1 MVAEIDIPTKLII
14 QFKPLR
20 YMTSNTLIAFFSRKG
35 FNYVNGSIINLPV
48 GNTEVI
54 ARKIHLLTGG
64 GSSLFQILPENPYP
78 EYYTETTTLA
88 QKELRENARPG
99 LCRKLDDMTSYNTI
113 FLGYPNW
120 WGTMPM
126 AVFTFLE
133 QYNFSGKRIA
143 PFCTHEGS
151 GLGSSER
158 DIKNLC
164 PGAIVVPGLAIRG
177 GEVGQAD
184 RLIKEWLQANDLIQN
199 KTLLC

>member
-1 MVAEIDIPTKLII
+1 
-14 QFKPLR
+14 
-20 YMTSNTLIAFFSRKG
+20 MTSNTLIAFFSRKG

-54 ARKIHLLTGG
+54 ARKIQLLTGG
-64 GSSLFQILPENPYP
+64 GSNLFQILPENPYP

-88 QKELRENARPG
+88 QKELRENARPR
-99 LCRKLDDMTSYNTI
+99 LCRKLDDMASYNTI

-126 AVFTFLE
+126 AVFTFFE

-184 RLIKEWLQANDLIQN
+184 RLIKEWLQANDLIQ
-199 KTLLC
+199 K